1 MISQHDLTLRLTRL
15 KSGEVW
21 SQKSGGLH
29 FFLLRQGEAVYT
41 SGSVTRN
48 LGAGD
53 LLLLGETA
61 EGSVGTLNG
70 KDVEF
75 WSFSLHLDHLF
86 PLFGSAE
93 IPLLHQIV
101 ERLKSL
107 RVYSATTDVA
117 VECHNLASQVSAMT
131 NLSQRCQVLRIAAA
145 VLNDEFHNAEQNV
158 CGFDRMDEHLAQV
171 FEHLSLDELLH
182 LPVGSL
188 AKKFN
193 CSRRHLN
200 RIFHQYFGLSVAAL
214 RMEMRLL
221 KAISLLRD
229 PAAKVSNIA
238 QECGFNHLGLFNL
251 CFKKRFGETPG
262 NWRRS
267 AAAPAKV
274 EAPPAE
280 DPPSCR
286 RRLIGLCPWSE
297 ESARVAPRSVIPL
310 LPPKQVSARSGSKKM
325 PVGVE
330 GIEKFLATAKSE
342 WVRNNDAKPGTERL
356 NKV

>member
-21 SQKSGGLH
+21 SQKSEGLH

-145 VLNDEFHNAEQNV
+145 VLNDEFQNAEQNA

-182 LPVGSL
+182 LPVGGL

-200 RIFHQYFGLSVAAL
+200 RIFHQYFGFSVAAL

-221 KAISLLRD
+221 KAVSLLRD
-229 PAAKVSNIA
+229 PAAKVSNVA
-238 QECGFNHLGLFNL
+238 QECGFNHSGLFNL
-251 CFKKRFGETPG
+251 CFKKRFGDTPG
-262 NWRRS
+262 NWRR
-267 AAAPAKV
+267 AATAPAKAQSLSV
-274 EAPPAE
+274 EE
-280 DPPSCR
+280 VSTCR
-286 RRLIGLCPWSE
+286 RRVIGLCPWSE
-297 ESARVAPRSVIPL
+297 ESARLAPQLPL
-310 LPPKQVSARSGSKKM
+310 APPPPKPASGRNGAKQMPPAVEGAEKFATTERPKWLSKKQGKTSLQM
-325 PVGVE
+325 
-330 GIEKFLATAKSE
+330 L
-342 WVRNNDAKPGTERL
+342 
-356 NKV
+356 